1 MVFRCACGSPLNFFT
16 PFTSSLSMHIAILGN
31 EGSWYVADITRA
43 ATARGHRAVRIEYR
57 RLYSTIADNQIALRE
72 SPADAV
78 TSPSP
83 PQSTHDRGGGVDR
96 GGEGR
101 GEGPQLSPA
110 MTDFDAVII
119 RTMPPG
125 SLEQVVFRMDALL
138 MLEAQGVQVINP
150 PKAIECAVDKF
161 LTSARLARSG
171 IPTPR
176 TMVCQ
181 DFDSAMQA
189 FNDLGGDV
197 VVKPV
202 FGAEGRGIMRVE
214 CEEMAT
220 RVFRTLE
227 RIDAVIYLQ
236 EFIHHPGYDT
246 RVLWLD
252 GRPLG
257 AIRRHSED
265 FRTNISRQARGVPHE
280 ATELEL
286 QLAAAA
292 IDATG
297 CRFAGIDLL
306 TDDQGHTYVIEVNAV
321 PGWQG
326 FQRATGIDVAR
337 ALVGA
342 IETRRK

>member
-1 MVFRCACGSPLNFFT
+1 
-16 PFTSSLSMHIAILGN
+16 MHIAILGN

-43 ATARGHRAVRIEYR
+43 AKARGHSAVRIEYR

-72 SPADAV
+72 SPVDAV

-83 PQSTHDRGGGVDR
+83 PQSTHDRGDGVDR

-101 GEGPQLSPA
+101 GEGLQSSPLL
-110 MTDFDAVII
+110 TDFDAVII

-189 FNDLGGDV
+189 FEDLGGDV

-252 GRPLG
+252 GQPLG

-292 IDATG
+292 VDATG

-306 TDDQGHTYVIEVNAV
+306 TDDKGRTYVIEVNAV

-326 FQRATGIDVAR
+326 FQRATGIDVAG
-337 ALVGA
+337 ALMES
-342 IETRRK
+342 IEARS

>member
-1 MVFRCACGSPLNFFT
+1 MQ
-16 PFTSSLSMHIAILGN
+16 IAILGN

-43 ATARGHRAVRIEYR
+43 AKLRGHTAMRFDYR
-57 RLYSTIADNQIALRE
+57 RLYSLIDGQAIALRE
-72 SPADAV
+72 SP

-83 PQSTHDRGGGVDR
+83 PHSTRGR
-96 GGEGR
+96 QTEAECEGEGR
-101 GEGPQLSPA
+101 SEGPQSAPPLHSS
-110 MTDFDAVII
+110 DAVII

-138 MLEAQGVQVINP
+138 MLESQGVQVINP

-171 IPTPR
+171 LPTPR
-176 TMVCQ
+176 TAVCQ
-181 DFDSAMQA
+181 DFDTAMQA
-189 FNDLGGDV
+189 FEDLGGDV

-202 FGAEGRGIMRVE
+202 FGAEGRGILRVE
-214 CEEMAT
+214 CEDMAV

-257 AIRRHSED
+257 AIRRHSDD
-265 FRTNISRQARGVPHE
+265 FRTNISRQARAVPHE
-280 ATELEL
+280 ASDHEL

-292 IDATG
+292 VDATG
-297 CRFAGIDLL
+297 CRFAGVDLL
-306 TDDQGHTYVIEVNAV
+306 TDDAGQTYVIEVNAV

-326 FQRATGIDVAR
+326 FQRATGTDVAA
-337 ALVGA
+337 ALVGS
-342 IETRRK
+342 IEHQNE